1 MIHRRLVIIG
11 GGSAGMAAA
20 IKAFELGEKDI
31 LIIEKN
37 AYLGGIL
44 NQCIHNGFG
53 LHEFKE
59 ELTGPE
65 FMSRFSD
72 KVNEL
77 KIDYRLESNV
87 LSISNDKVVTYSN
100 QKEGIVEVKADAI
113 ILTTGCY
120 ERNAGAI
127 QIPGDRPSGVY
138 TAGQA
143 QLYVN
148 CYGYL
153 VGKRVFIL
161 GSGDI
166 GLIMARRMTLEGAKV
181 LGVAELMPY
190 SAGLNRNIVQ
200 CLKDYDIPL
209 YLSHTV
215 KQVIGDSHL
224 EKVVIAKV
232 DDKMQFIPGT
242 EIEFD
247 CDCLL
252 LSVGLL
258 PNVDLFNKL
267 PLTFSKTRGAK
278 VTQAM
283 ESEIP
288 GIFSA
293 GNVLHVHDLV
303 DYVVEEARE
312 AAEGAVNYLHGELTR
327 KGHVYDVKRGV
338 GINYVVPQKLYIDDV
353 QESCSFKFR
362 VARPMKDINIIIT
375 ESNNVIKKIF
385 KPAIVPSEME
395 IVRLKK
401 DLFKKES
408 NEIKVFVEERK

>member
-1 MIHRRLVIIG
+1 M
-11 GGSAGMAAA
+11 
-20 IKAFELGEKDI
+20 
-31 LIIEKN
+31 
-37 AYLGGIL
+37 
-44 NQCIHNGFG
+44 
-53 LHEFKE
+53 
-59 ELTGPE
+59 T
-65 FMSRFSD
+65 RFSD
-72 KVNEL
+72 KVKEL
-77 KIDYRLESNV
+77 GIDYRLESNV
-87 LSISNDKVVTYSN
+87 LSISNDKAVTYTN
-100 QKEGIVEVKADAI
+100 KKEGLVEVKAEAI

-267 PLTFSKTRGAK
+267 PLHFSKTRGAK

-312 AAEGAVNYLHGELTR
+312 AAEGAVSYLHGELTR
-327 KGHVYDVKRGV
+327 KGHVYDVNPGV

-353 QESCSFKFR
+353 KESCSFKFR
-362 VARPMKDINIIIT
+362 VAKPMKDINIVIS
-375 ESNNVIKKIF
+375 EGSNVIKIIF

-401 DLFKKES
+401 ELFKKES
-408 NEIKVFVEERK
+408 NEIKVYVEERK

>member
-1 MIHRRLVIIG
+1 MINKKLVIIG

-20 IKAFELGEKDI
+20 IKAYELGEKDI

-37 AYLGGIL
+37 TYLGGIL

-65 FMSRFSD
+65 FMTRFSD
-72 KVNEL
+72 KVKEL

-87 LSISNDKVVTYSN
+87 LSISDDKVVTYSN
-100 QKEGIVEVKADAI
+100 KDEGIVEVKAEAI

-127 QIPGDRPSGVY
+127 QIAGDRPSGVY

-224 EKVVIAKV
+224 EKVVIEKV
-232 DDKMQFIPGT
+232 DEKMQFIPGT

-267 PLTFSKTRGAK
+267 PLSLSKTRGAK

-283 ESEIP
+283 ETEIP

-312 AAEGAVNYLHGELTR
+312 AAEGAVAYLHGELKR
-327 KGHVYDVKRGV
+327 EGHVYDVNPGV

-353 QESCSFKFR
+353 KESCSFKFR
-362 VARPMKDINIIIT
+362 VAKPMKDINIIIT
-375 ESNNVIKKIF
+375 EGDNVIKKNI
-385 KPAIVPSEME
+385 
-395 IVRLKK
+395 
-401 DLFKKES
+401 
-408 NEIKVFVEERK
+408 